1 MPQHLSGNKEG
12 CTHELCHAQAHIEVS
27 RGFSHNFPFS
37 EVTTKLIGLRRKDS
51 NSGPATLSVFP
62 CSAPGYRFSLL
73 PSTAVGASR
82 NLIAS
87 CSTKAVIRG
96 ISHFRF
102 HEQYSQAIGAPPSVL
117 GLAEVNLCPLHIFPT
132 CSFGKHEDCTVL
144 RRKKAENNYSDNTA
158 EERKNMEVLGGLSLL
173 NGGYRLLAYIF
184 RARALQFSAYTHL
197 GRLLWGAF
205 FTDSNML
212 TFTSSS
218 PVPRIL
224 LCWQMIRPQKRTERR
239 YHILS

>member
-1 MPQHLSGNKEG
+1 M
-12 CTHELCHAQAHIEVS
+12 
-27 RGFSHNFPFS
+27 
-37 EVTTKLIGLRRKDS
+37 IGLRRKES

-62 CSAPGYRFSLL
+62 CSAPGYRFSFL
-73 PSTAVGASR
+73 PPTAVWALR

-87 CSTKAVIRG
+87 CSTKAVI
-96 ISHFRF
+96 

-158 EERKNMEVLGGLSLL
+158 EERKNMEVLGGISLL

-184 RARALQFSAYTHL
+184 RARALQFSTYTHL
-197 GRLLWGAF
+197 GRLLWGAL
-205 FTDSNML
+205 FTIQTCLQAVHRPTD
-212 TFTSSS
+212 
-218 PVPRIL
+218 PVLANDPPPEKNR
-224 LCWQMIRPQKRTERR
+224 KTGTT
-239 YHILS
+239 YHRGRCAGCSRCSFLGRVDRACA